1 MMEYAE
7 FLGTKALVA
16 LPAGRD
22 VAPEAIHPSLFPF
35 QRDMVRYALRKG
47 RAALFEATGLG
58 KTRQQIEFARL
69 SGERALIVAPLGV
82 TRQTIREG
90 QALDVPIVYARSQA
104 EAATDGITITNYE
117 RIAGF
122 DPSAFGCVVLDES
135 AILRD
140 FEGKTRSQ
148 LIAMFAATPYR
159 LACSATPAPNDVA
172 ELANHAEF
180 LGVMT
185 RAEMLASFFVHDDQ
199 GWRLKGHAR
208 QPFYRWLASWGM
220 SLKRPSDLGYSDE
233 GYNLPP
239 LVIHPLFVRTDW
251 TPPGQLFPTS
261 LKGIGDRA
269 AVRRDTLA
277 DRVQATVNLIQSE
290 PDEPWIAWCGL
301 NDEGREIAA
310 RVPDSVLVEG
320 ADSPEAKL
328 DALDRFTSGRAR
340 VLVTKVSIFGQ
351 GLNLQMCGRQVF
363 CGLSDS
369 FDAYH
374 QALRRSWR
382 FGRTEPVHASIVLTE
397 PEEPIYT
404 NVLRKERDFE
414 AMTDELVKHVAEFER
429 AELSTGRRHDSM
441 PHTAPMHVPAWLKGS
456 VHV

>member
-1 MMEYAE
+1 MQYTD
-7 FLGTKALVA
+7 FLATKALVA

-22 VAPEAIHPSLFPF
+22 VSPDEIHRSLFPF
-35 QRDMVRYALRKG
+35 QRDMVRFALRKG
-47 RAALFEATGLG
+47 RAGLFEATGLG
-58 KTRQQIEFARL
+58 KTRQQVEFARL
-69 SGERALIVAPLGV
+69 TGERALIVAPLGV

-90 QALDVPIVYARSQA
+90 AALGVHMVYAKSQA
-104 EAATDGITITNYE
+104 ESPVEGITITNYE
-117 RIAGF
+117 RVMAF
-122 DPSAFGCVVLDES
+122 NPDAFGCVVLDES

-140 FEGKTRSQ
+140 FEGKTRAR
-148 LIAMFAATPYR
+148 LISMFGATPYR

-185 RAEMLASFFVHDDQ
+185 RTEMLASFFVHDDQ

-220 SLKRPSDLGYSDE
+220 SLKRPSDLGYDDE
-233 GYNLPP
+233 GYTLPP
-239 LVIHPLFVRTDW
+239 LLIHPVIVSTDW
-251 TPPGQLFPTS
+251 TPPGQLFPTT

-277 DRVQATVNLIQSE
+277 DRVAATVKLVQAE
-290 PDEPWIAWCGL
+290 PDEQWIVWCGL
-301 NDEGREIAA
+301 NDEGRAVAA
-310 RVPDSVLVEG
+310 AIPDSVLVEG
-320 ADSPEAKL
+320 ADTPESKM
-328 DALDRFTSGRAR
+328 DALDQFISGRAR

-351 GLNLQMCGRQVF
+351 GLNLQFCGRQVF

-369 FDAYH
+369 FDSYH

-382 FGRTEPVHASIVLTE
+382 FGRTEPVHAYIVLTE
-397 PEEPIYT
+397 PEEPIYA
-404 NVLRKERDFE
+404 NVLRKEKEFE
-414 AMTDELVKHVAEFER
+414 HLTDELVKHVAEFEK
-429 AELSTGRRHDSM
+429 AELSTGMRRDSV
-441 PHTAPMHVPAWLKGS
+441 PHVKPMSVPGWLGGA